1 MKACKWIQVKSL
13 AKLFPLIVLLFV
25 IGSCQ
30 KDFAETSKDKGPS
43 TEIGDSTG
51 YNNDWTFTSHGSAAA
66 DYTVVFPQDRIE
78 RLDITMKLAQW
89 NAIRANMQDLF
100 GYDFGARANGRGGF
114 SDNET
119 DYIDVTLKF
128 ANKTWRNVGLRLK
141 GNSSLAQAWGS
152 GNFKLPFKLNF
163 DKFEDEYP
171 AITDQHFYGFK
182 ELSFSPAFRDQSL
195 LREKIT
201 ADIFR
206 MAGIAAAQTAFY
218 QVYIDFGAGLEYCGV
233 YTAVEVPEDEM
244 IKQQFGEKK
253 GNIYKP
259 ESRLNTF
266 IASEFN
272 KKNNEEAADFSD
284 VQTFITV
291 LNSAMRT
298 TNPAQWRQNLEA
310 VFNIDHYL
318 SYLAVNN
325 AIVNWDSYGGMAH
338 NYYLYNHSSRH
349 LTWIPWDHNEALS
362 GNPGITGTNNGGG
375 AMNRNGVSLSMN
387 EVSSI
392 WPLLRYVADDEVYF
406 NRYKSYLQEFV
417 DNVFTEEKMY
427 PLLDTHHALIKPYAA
442 QEQKNYSY
450 LNNMAAFNTALNDLK
465 SHIKNRRSLVLS
477 YVQ

>member
-89 NAIRANMQDLF
+89 NAIRANMQALF

-114 SDNET
+114 PDNET

-272 KKNNEEAADFSD
+272 KKNNEETADFSD

-318 SYLAVNN
+318 RYLAVNN